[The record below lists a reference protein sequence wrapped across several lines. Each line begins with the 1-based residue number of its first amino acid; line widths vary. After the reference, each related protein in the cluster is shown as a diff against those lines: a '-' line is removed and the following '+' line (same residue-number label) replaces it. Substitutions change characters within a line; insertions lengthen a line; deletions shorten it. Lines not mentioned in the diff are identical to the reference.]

1 LRGVGGHD
9 AREIESAWRGKREER
24 RKRDSRQTPAF
35 MCIYPFGHS
44 HPGYRIMDSSGKHLE
59 INSTYVPTLALFQ

>member
-1 LRGVGGHD
+1 MPGGSN
-9 AREIESAWRGKREER
+9 RLGEERGKRGGREIQ
-24 RKRDSRQTPAF
+24 KTDSRLR
-35 MCIYPFGHS
+35 CIYPFGHS

>member
-1 LRGVGGHD
+1 LERKEG
-9 AREIESAWRGKREER
+9 REEEER
-24 RKRDSRQTPAF
+24 FKRQTPAF

-44 HPGYRIMDSSGKHLE
+44 HPGYRIIDSSGKHLE